1 MIKQNRNC
9 IELSEKKTKICENL
23 VNETKQEVCKA
34 AKKRMT
40 TIQGNIDGEPKEKQH
55 TGDQKRKQTII
66 DNLVIRSDQKR
77 VFCSFNSSLKSG

>member
-23 VNETKQEVCKA
+23 VNEAKQEVCKA

-40 TIQGNIDGEPKEKQH
+40 TIQGNIDGEPKEK
-55 TGDQKRKQTII
+55 
-66 DNLVIRSDQKR
+66 
-77 VFCSFNSSLKSG
+77 